1 MKRRNLALLQMP
13 MDITEGMSQDS
24 GKSSDENTSAHA
36 EGGDLAL
43 QWHPSS
49 SSGRQSSLGSVRHTQ
64 QLWCT
69 PMATK
74 RLNNESQGAEIVYE

>member
-1 MKRRNLALLQMP
+1 MKQKNLALLQMP

-43 QWHPSS
+43 Q
-49 SSGRQSSLGSVRHTQ
+49 
-64 QLWCT
+64 
-69 PMATK
+69 
-74 RLNNESQGAEIVYE
+74 